1 MDPERA
7 LPSYWVYRGSLLALI
22 AGSVVA
28 VWLLVFSPQGSDPGG
43 RPPASIAGV
52 LGRDAPSST
61 STPTPASQAGALPRA
76 TAEAGPAVSAVPTAT
91 PTATPTAATPT
102 PEAELEYT
110 VQEGDTLSAIID
122 LYLAPGG
129 DREEFLERIVE
140 RNGITDVSNIQ
151 IGQVIT
157 IPAQ

>member
-28 VWLLVFSPQGSDPGG
+28 VWLLVFSPQGADPGG

-61 STPTPASQAGALPRA
+61 STPTPTPASQAGALPRA
-76 TAEAGPAVSAVPTAT
+76 TAEAGPVVSAV

-102 PEAELEYT
+102 PQAELEYT

-122 LYLAPGG
+122 LFLAPGG
-129 DREEFLERIVE
+129 DREELLERIVE
-140 RNGITDVSNIQ
+140 ENGITDVSNIQ